1 MYWYFIENVNIFI
14 FMGYGILK
22 YEIIFLKV
30 KFEIFLLIVIFNLII
45 FD

>member
-1 MYWYFIENVNIFI
+1 MYRYFLENVNSFI
-14 FMGYGILK
+14 FMGYCSLK